1 MNNHGNKGNTGKT
14 ETKHRKQNR
23 TTHDSMPTEDEG
35 GRVEEDVEQA
45 KGKKPGQM
53 KEGETSAAMKVEG
66 AREDPGAGGA
76 RRDPKSSQEDS
87 PQCSQCSEEP
97 WWRIG

>member
-45 KGKKPGQM
+45 KGKKATGRQSGH
-53 KEGETSAAMKVEG
+53 KHVHFLLARQAAPL
-66 AREDPGAGGA
+66 ALH
-76 RRDPKSSQEDS
+76 
-87 PQCSQCSEEP
+87 
-97 WWRIG
+97 